1 MAMVEARDCL
11 QCDSISQ
18 YCQVGQWPYLWLQT
32 SSYSNSPARQWLYS
46 QHSQHSTPTM
56 GADKAGAKKS
66 MGQANA
72 EFKKGNYAAAL
83 KHYDKE
89 GWDLRLYQYYH
100 ISFYYIMSVKT
111 LTTWPGYGAG
121 PRRGDLPG
129 QQSKCP
135 PQDEVMAGGG
145 EWLNSCTQN

>member
-1 MAMVEARDCL
+1 
-11 QCDSISQ
+11 
-18 YCQVGQWPYLWLQT
+18 
-32 SSYSNSPARQWLYS
+32 
-46 QHSQHSTPTM
+46 M

-66 MGQANA
+66 MGAANA

-89 GWDLRLYQYYH
+89 GWDLRPDLYFILLLNYE
-100 ISFYYIMSVKT
+100 INMKS
-111 LTTWPGYGAG
+111 LTTWSGCRAG

-135 PQDEVMAGGG
+135 PEDEVLAGGR
-145 EWLNSCTQN
+145 ERLDSCSQN